1 MLVLSRRA
9 GQRIRVGEDIVIT
22 VVEVE
27 GGRVRVG
34 IDAPRSVVV
43 HREEIYMVLAEAN
56 TSASE
61 QTVPTARSGRSR

>member
-22 VVEVE
+22 VLEVE

-61 QTVPTARSGRSR
+61 RTVPTARSGRSR